1 MNFKLTTN
9 TPNYFYF
16 NPNVGVHLILFGH
29 PYKGALGPGLGLTLA
44 LQTFQF
50 RWCKGG
56 PFLAQLLPL
65 HKGISWV
72 LVFQVTLGN
81 WGGGRLHRT
90 SLHGTSY
97 VATAPSLQFLNS
109 RRFHV
114 EHS

>member
-81 WGGGRLHRT
+81 WGGGQAAQDQPAWDQLCGHSSFT
-90 SLHGTSY
+90 SVLK
-97 VATAPSLQFLNS
+97 F
-109 RRFHV
+109 
-114 EHS
+114 